1 MLLLMRQRT
10 LLHQILFSANQ
21 ELGGLGAS
29 KLPGRIGEFGTLLSR
44 GCTRPKGTV
53 YTLVY
58 LGKPEGNN
66 LSNMLKFI
74 KALERKTGS
83 G

>member
-1 MLLLMRQRT
+1 MLLLIRYRT
-10 LLHQILFSANQ
+10 LNSPDAFFSKSGVRGS
-21 ELGGLGAS
+21 GG
-29 KLPGRIGEFGTLLSR
+29 KLPGRRGEFGSLLSR

-58 LGKPEGNN
+58 LGKPKGNA

-74 KALERKTGS
+74 KPLERKTGS

>member
-1 MLLLMRQRT
+1 M
-10 LLHQILFSANQ
+10 LFSANQ

-29 KLPGRIGEFGTLLSR
+29 KLLGRIGEFGSLLSR
-44 GCTRPKGTV
+44 GGTRPKGTV
-53 YTLVY
+53 YTFVY
-58 LGKPEGNN
+58 LGKPKGNA

-74 KALERKTGS
+74 KPLERKTGS

>member
-21 ELGGLGAS
+21 ELGGLGAR

-58 LGKPEGNN
+58 LGKPEGNI
-66 LSNMLKFI
+66 FQ
-74 KALERKTGS
+74 TC
-83 G
+83 

>member
-1 MLLLMRQRT
+1 M
-10 LLHQILFSANQ
+10 
-21 ELGGLGAS
+21 
-29 KLPGRIGEFGTLLSR
+29 PGTIGEFGTLLSR
-44 GCTRPKGTV
+44 GCTRSKGAV

-58 LGKPEGNN
+58 LGKPEGNAI
-66 LSNMLKFI
+66 LNMLKFA